1 MKERGSNLPSA
12 VEGGMVAAAGDTDR
26 RETEDL
32 KQSDRGL
39 GQQPFFYCNR
49 PLSKQFIDLDLPNEH
64 HVSYYSKEE
73 NVLKLRLDYE
83 MKRELFKIV
92 KLQIAQRDRAGISIS

>member
-39 GQQPFFYCNR
+39 GQQPFFYCNS
-49 PLSKQFIDLDLPNEH
+49 PLSK
-64 HVSYYSKEE
+64 
-73 NVLKLRLDYE
+73 
-83 MKRELFKIV
+83 
-92 KLQIAQRDRAGISIS
+92 